1 MHVYHLPVYA
11 SFQCEDRCRVTSTA
25 PSAVTRIPFGMTA
38 RLMICALSLTGLAA
52 CGGGGGGGLAAS
64 TTPLQL
70 DNIVDA
76 SAGSGTDANAGG
88 RLALILATPVQITG
102 GNLLYDIPVARALS
116 GQVAVSRRHLPLRP
130 AEYEHDIGL
139 SFSRNWLDG
148 ALQTKGFVELRM
160 NAPAA
165 NPHRKG
171 PTPHAGLAM
180 SLTF

>member
-1 MHVYHLPVYA
+1 MWAGQLKHDVGPG
-11 SFQCEDRCRVTSTA
+11 R
-25 PSAVTRIPFGMTA
+25 G
-38 RLMICALSLTGLAA
+38 RLFAQI
-52 CGGGGGGGLAAS
+52 GGGATYLQAGKAPGLLAGAS
-64 TTPLQL
+64 TIFSGTAT
-70 DNIVDA
+70 VGA
-76 SAGSGTDANAGG
+76 SAAVGGG

-102 GNLLYDIPVARALS
+102 GNLLYDISVARALS